1 MTSQTLQQILP
12 FVVIGVVMLLRWRR
26 IGKAVPFRMSRMW
39 ISPVIVS
46 VLIGVMLFA
55 LPPAPLG
62 WAAFAGGLFVGLLVG
77 WQRAKLMHLEIDPA
91 TGALMMRQSPAAFMF
106 LLVLFGARR
115 LLAPS
120 PQTAGSPPAAGA
132 PHALPLITDALL
144 GFALGM
150 VIGMRVELYLRAKQ
164 LHAA

>member
-1 MTSQTLQQILP
+1 MTPQTLQSILP
-12 FVVIGVVMLLRWRR
+12 FVVIGAVMLLRWRR
-26 IGKAVPFRMSRMW
+26 VGKAVPFRMNRMW

-62 WAAFAGGLFVGLLVG
+62 WASFAGGLFVGLLVG
-77 WQRAKLMHLEIDPA
+77 WYRGKLMHLELDPA
-91 TGALMMRQSPAAFMF
+91 TGALMMRQSPAAFLF

-115 LLAPS
+115 LLAPT
-120 PQTAGSPPAAGA
+120 PQAAGA
-132 PHALPLITDALL
+132 VGTPHALPLITDALF
-144 GFALGM
+144 GFALGT
-150 VIGMRVELYLRAKQ
+150 VIGMRVELYLRAKK